1 MVVRGDQA
9 LRKMAAPVK
18 EIEKRLRRLV
28 KVMDELLVR
37 LYKQQDLGRFLVA
50 TVDEYRV
57 EVPLE
62 GKEKKGEVTLQD
74 RLMAL
79 RCGEAVFTKYCW
91 LQKIF
96 RRIEGLSTYNLV
108 PQGPGGPGGPLLEDL
123 QALQEVRRQARP
135 QGDHGEG
142 GQQED
147 LTCPFCRGGC

>member
-1 MVVRGDQA
+1 MKGPVGKEEAAVVVRGDQA

-79 RCGEAVFTKYCW
+79 RCGVVSICFHN
-91 LQKIF
+91 I
-96 RRIEGLSTYNLV
+96 
-108 PQGPGGPGGPLLEDL
+108 LL
-123 QALQEVRRQARP
+123 AS
-135 QGDHGEG
+135 
-142 GQQED
+142 
-147 LTCPFCRGGC
+147 